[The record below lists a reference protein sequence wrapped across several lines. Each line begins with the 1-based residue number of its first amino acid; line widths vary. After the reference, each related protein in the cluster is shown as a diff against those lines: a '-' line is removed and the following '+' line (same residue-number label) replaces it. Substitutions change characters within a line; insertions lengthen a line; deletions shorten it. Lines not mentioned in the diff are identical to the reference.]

1 MSRIAPRV
9 AVITGGSQGLGLG
22 LARALAAHGVAVA
35 LAAPD
40 ATDIETAAV
49 GLRAEGHAAIGI
61 ACDVRD
67 RGAVEQ
73 LWREAEARLGPVD
86 AWVSNAGLALTGNS
100 LLDLPAKAFAVML
113 DTNLLGAFH
122 GCQVA
127 AAGMAERGGAIWNVL
142 GAGADGEPVPR
153 MGGYAT
159 SKAALAFFTRSFAA
173 EVAGSSLAI
182 AGLSPGLVLT
192 EGFFRE
198 HAKVP
203 PAERAAREA
212 VVNIIADDV
221 PTIAAWAAGLI
232 MAGAT
237 NGTIYNWLTAGKI
250 VARKAQLPPRD
261 VLGAFA
267 QCPAFA
273 I

>member
-1 MSRIAPRV
+1 MSQAAPRV
-9 AVITGGSQGLGLG
+9 AVITGASQGLGLG
-22 LARALAAHGVAVA
+22 LARALAARGVAVA

-40 ATDIETAAV
+40 AAGIEAAAAS
-49 GLRAEGHAAIGI
+49 LRAQGHAAIGI

-67 RGAVEQ
+67 RGAVER
-73 LWREAEARLGPVD
+73 LWREAEASLGPVD
-86 AWVSNAGLALTGNS
+86 TWINNAGLALTGNS
-100 LLDLPAKAFAVML
+100 LLDLPAKAFAAML
-113 DTNLLGAFH
+113 DINLLGAFH

-127 AAGMAERGGAIWNVL
+127 AAGMAERGGAIWNML

-173 EVAGSSLAI
+173 EVAGGSLAV

-203 PAERAAREA
+203 PADRAAREA
-212 VVNIIADDV
+212 VVNILADDV
-221 PTIAAWAAGLI
+221 PTIAAWATGLI
-232 MAGAT
+232 MAGAA
-237 NGTIYNWLTAGKI
+237 NGAIHSWLTAGKI
-250 VARKAQLPPRD
+250 AARKAQSPPRD

-267 QCPAFA
+267 ESPAFA
-273 I
+273 L